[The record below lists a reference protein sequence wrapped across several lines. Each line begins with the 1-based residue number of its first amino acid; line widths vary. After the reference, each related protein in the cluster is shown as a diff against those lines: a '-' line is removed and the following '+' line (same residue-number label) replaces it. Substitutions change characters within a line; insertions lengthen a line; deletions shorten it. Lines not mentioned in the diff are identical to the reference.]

1 MRTATRDDLDGE
13 TMAPVLHA
21 IAAIMESE
29 TICAGGEAVL
39 VRVIQRDAE
48 IDLDDDHVIY
58 VVREAWA
65 HGQDA
70 TGALSRLRALSDAG
84 QDHGGVHPR

>member
-1 MRTATRDDLDGE
+1 MRTVTSDDLDRGQ
-13 TMAPVLHA
+13 TTPVLHA

-29 TICAGGEAVL
+29 TLCAGGEAAL

-48 IDLDDDHVIY
+48 IDLDDDHVLY

-70 TGALSRLRALSDAG
+70 TGALARLRALSDAG
-84 QDHGGVHPR
+84 HDRRAVHPR